1 MRHKQTII
9 AALVAIGLLGP
20 SFSLPMTARPEA
32 SVNAAPQLRP
42 ILTKAKALNIAWGH
56 FTKSAHK
63 DLNWPN
69 QKGWGPI
76 KLQIEALAQLDLKA
90 HEALKAKATDQDL
103 KCIMKGLY
111 LDAPKR
117 IEALKTARDK
127 ESKLKAAADLS
138 LWIEDH
144 IVILSAPKTA
154 ESGLDCLIEFG
165 PDKP

>member
-1 MRHKQTII
+1 
-9 AALVAIGLLGP
+9 
-20 SFSLPMTARPEA
+20 MTARPEA